1 MFFSLM
7 PEIVVPAI
15 MTVIRCAVIILMRG
29 ILAIGRPARNA
40 GTILRQRCMSIMGQ
54 TNTTLKNWRTRQSSH
69 QHAALNVK
77 K

>member
-1 MFFSLM
+1 MFYSLM

-15 MTVIRCAVIILMRG
+15 MTVIRCAVIILTRG

-54 TNTTLKNWRTRQSSH
+54 TNTTLKNSKIRQNSNQRTVQN
-69 QHAALNVK
+69 AK